1 VGERI
6 DFEAIETAAR
16 HRVLAIAARAIE
28 QRLNADIS
36 DYSGQE
42 RPCPCGATARYVD
55 RREKR
60 FITAVGELLLARAY
74 YHCAACGQGVCPR
87 DHALGM
93 DGQSVSP
100 AVLRMI
106 GSVGALVSFEQGSEL
121 LRDLAGVRVD
131 AKRVERSAEALG
143 AEMAEDEQ
151 HQVHVAPAAEVAA
164 TMYLGMDGTGVP
176 MRASELEGRG
186 GKQPDGTAKTRE
198 VKLCAIWSA
207 EGRDAQGTA
216 VRDPGSVSYNAAIES
231 VATSDTGSRLSPFA
245 KRVGREALRRGFE
258 CATRRVVLGD
268 GAPWIWKLSEE
279 MFLGAIQIVD
289 RFHVK
294 QHLSEVAKAIYGTPS
309 ELGQQWA
316 KERHAELDT
325 GQIDAIQQA
334 LKAHVKKVPAAR
346 RCHDYLETNRQR
358 MRYPEFH
365 AQGLCTS
372 SGVLEAGCRVAI
384 GQRLKQ
390 SGMHWSEHGANAII
404 ALRCT
409 KLSGRFEDFW
419 ERRAARGRRGD

>member
-1 VGERI
+1 M
-6 DFEAIETAAR
+6 
-16 HRVLAIAARAIE
+16 LSIAARVIE
-28 QRLNADIS
+28 QHFNADTS
-36 DYSGQE
+36 DYRGRE
-42 RPCPCGATARYVD
+42 RPCECGARARYVE
-55 RREKR
+55 RRAKR
-60 FITAVGELLLARAY
+60 FTTALGELRLERAY
-74 YHCAACGQGVCPR
+74 YHCAACGRGAAPR
-87 DHALGM
+87 DAALGM
-93 DGQSVSP
+93 SAQSVSP
-100 AVLRMI
+100 ALRRMI
-106 GSVGALVSFEQGSEL
+106 GNVGALVSFEQGSEL

-143 AEMAEDEQ
+143 AEMAKDEQ
-151 HQVHVAPAAEVAA
+151 HHVHVAPDATVAD

-176 MRASELEGRG
+176 MRASELAGRA

-207 EGRDAQGTA
+207 EGRDANGMA

-245 KRVGREALRRGFE
+245 KRVAREARRRGFE
-258 CATRRVVLGD
+258 RARRRVVLGD

-316 KERHAELDT
+316 KERHAELDA
-325 GQIDAIQQA
+325 GNINAIQQA
-334 LKAHVKKVPAAR
+334 LKAHVKKVPEAR
-346 RCHDYLETNRQR
+346 RCHDYLQTNRHR

-419 ERRAARGRRGD
+419 ERRAERGRRGD